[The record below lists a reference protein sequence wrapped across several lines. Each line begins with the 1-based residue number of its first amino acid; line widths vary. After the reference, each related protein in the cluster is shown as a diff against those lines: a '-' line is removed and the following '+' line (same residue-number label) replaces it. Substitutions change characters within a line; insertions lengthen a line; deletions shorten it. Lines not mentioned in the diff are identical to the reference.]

1 MVEEEAISAGTEA
14 RAAVDAE
21 DKPEPSKVVKGTGK
35 TSTNGLTKG
44 AKQTVVEEK
53 PRVIPPPGDG
63 QRIYQIDPMLEGF
76 RNHLDYR

>member
-1 MVEEEAISAGTEA
+1 VAEASSAVEVEE
-14 RAAVDAE
+14 
-21 DKPEPSKVVKGTGK
+21 KPEPSEVIEGTSETETDGVAVE
-35 TSTNGLTKG
+35 TK
-44 AKQTVVEEK
+44 APLVEEK

>member
-1 MVEEEAISAGTEA
+1 MEETASSSEAQASSAVEVEEKT
-14 RAAVDAE
+14 
-21 DKPEPSKVVKGTGK
+21 EPSEVIESTSKTETDGVAVETKVQ
-35 TSTNGLTKG
+35 L
-44 AKQTVVEEK
+44 VEEK